1 MQSGRGHLD
10 ALVSAN
16 LVVVIPSP
24 GVSGYALLETI
35 RFYAGSKLV
44 EAGEHLATHD
54 RHMHHYIAE
63 NEAMADGSY
72 DRNRFGWSLRNMIS
86 AVDHGLDTGS
96 DAAAIEA
103 FSFWAGMMEAGSE
116 SGERRRM
123 RAREAAERVGGVPR
137 MLIDYL
143 DIEAAAFRGRYDDV
157 EAHAKQ
163 FLTDYS
169 QSDMSQ
175 WTRYRIY
182 QYLLSWL
189 ALAVSCSNPGR
200 AESLCDEIDG
210 LDPDYFARL
219 QVAQVRSSIAVA
231 RGDLERAHAQLTNAG
246 AEVDPM
252 LACDLM
258 IVLHLLGRS
267 DEAAALLPSVPEV
280 TVVLGPV
287 AQAIAA
293 IVCEWSGAPAE
304 AQRRLEVSL
313 RSAQPLGPLH
323 QRSALIAL
331 AAVLAHRGDA
341 ERAWP
346 FIAAA
351 TRSPGIRL
359 PVEVALANHHLPII
373 ESAIDPSRLAELQE
387 MTEGTELSVVLAD
400 AIRFM
405 GDVVNAQSPARGSG

>member
-1 MQSGRGHLD
+1 
-10 ALVSAN
+10 
-16 LVVVIPSP
+16 
-24 GVSGYALLETI
+24 
-35 RFYAGSKLV
+35 
-44 EAGEHLATHD
+44 
-54 RHMHHYIAE
+54 MHHYIAE
-63 NEAMADGSY
+63 NEAMAGGSY
-72 DRNRFGWSLRNMIS
+72 DLNRFGWSLRNMIS

-103 FSFWAGMMEAGSE
+103 FSFWAGMMEADSE
-116 SGERRRM
+116 TGERRRV
-123 RAREAAERVGGVPR
+123 RVREAAERVGGVPR

-157 EAHAKQ
+157 EALAEQ

-169 QSDMSQ
+169 QSDMSR

-182 QYLLSWL
+182 QYLLCWL
-189 ALAVSCSNPGR
+189 AFAISRGNPGR

-210 LDPDYFARL
+210 LDPDYFGRL

-231 RGDLERAHAQLTNAG
+231 RGDLERAHTQLTNAG
-246 AEVDPM
+246 LGVHPM

-267 DEAAALLPSVPEV
+267 DEAAALLPNVPEV

-304 AQRRLEVSL
+304 AQRRLEVSV

-323 QRSALIAL
+323 QRGALIAL
-331 AAVLAHRGDA
+331 AAVLAHRGNA
-341 ERAWP
+341 EQAWP

-351 TRSPGIRL
+351 TRSPGVRL

-373 ESAIDPSRLAELQE
+373 ESAIDPSRLAELQSVA
-387 MTEGTELSVVLAD
+387 EGTELRVALAD

-405 GDVVNAQSPARGSG
+405 GDVVNAQSPRT